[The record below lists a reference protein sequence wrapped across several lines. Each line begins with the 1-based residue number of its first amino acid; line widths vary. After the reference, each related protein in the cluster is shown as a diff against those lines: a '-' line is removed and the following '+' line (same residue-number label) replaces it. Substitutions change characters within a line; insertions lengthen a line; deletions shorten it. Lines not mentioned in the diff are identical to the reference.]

1 MIPNIAHFIFFNEPP
16 SRQPF
21 ALYHF
26 LAVESALRRL
36 QPSSL
41 RFYTKNAPYGPL
53 WERLEGRIE
62 VVIVEPPTEVFGRAL
77 RHYAHQADV
86 MRLDML
92 IEHGGIYLDLD
103 TIVRRSFEPLLRHR
117 AVMGLQKYPDGTC
130 GLCNAIILSEA
141 RHPFLIEWR
150 RRFRTFRSSGKDE
163 FWDEHSVRIPLEL
176 AGIGPF
182 GDRRHQRSDIEVLP
196 AAGFF
201 EPSFWPYELKRLFE
215 RVGPFDNSFA
225 HHLWES
231 WSAERYLDR
240 LTQDIICSV
249 DTTYNLLARPL
260 LNTTESV

>member
-240 LTQDIICSV
+240 THAG
-249 DTTYNLLARPL
+249 YHLLGRHH
-260 LNTTESV
+260 V

>member
-1 MIPNIAHFIFFNEPP
+1 MIPNIVHFIFFNEPP

-26 LAVESALRRL
+26 LAVESALQRL

-41 RFYTKNAPYGPL
+41 RFYTKNVPHGPL

-62 VVIVEPPTEVFGRAL
+62 VFIVEPPTQVFGRAL

-92 IEHGGIYLDLD
+92 IESGGIYLDLD
-103 TIVRRSFEPLLRHR
+103 TIVRRSFAPLLRHQ
-117 AVMGLQKYPDGTC
+117 AVMGLQNFPDGRR

-150 RRFRTFRSSGKDE
+150 RSYRTFRSSGRDA
-163 FWDEHSVRIPLEL
+163 FWDEHSVQIPLEL
-176 AGIGPF
+176 AGIGAS
-182 GDRRHQRSDIEVLP
+182 GDFRQPRSDLEILP
-196 AAGFF
+196 AESFF
-201 EPSFWPYELKRLFE
+201 EPSFWPYDLKRLFE
-215 RVGPFDNSFA
+215 RVEPFENSFA

-231 WSAERYLDR
+231 VSAERYLDR
-240 LTQDIICSV
+240 LTHDIIRSV

-260 LNTTESV
+260 L